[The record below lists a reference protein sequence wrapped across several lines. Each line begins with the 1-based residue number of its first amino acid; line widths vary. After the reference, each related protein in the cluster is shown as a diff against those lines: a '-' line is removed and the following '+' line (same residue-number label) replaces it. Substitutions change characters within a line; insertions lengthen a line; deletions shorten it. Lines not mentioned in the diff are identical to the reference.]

1 MNSGVLSEIEL
12 MAVGLPVGSS
22 QRYVCPFCEDSE
34 RSFRV
39 TRRDSGVGYDC
50 YRASCEAGGFIP
62 SAGYGSDDYTKP
74 AVPAKPAHEP
84 YRGQVLKLDAR
95 DQRYF
100 FDRFGL
106 LPEVT
111 LDWVK
116 YNEHNEYVL
125 PVYEKEGRR
134 VGFNVRT
141 VPWSGR
147 PSAPRQPEQRTVYR
161 GKPAKVKLMMD
172 KPDGIA
178 LSWYAHDRWSG
189 TFVIVEDQI
198 SAMKVAQAGLTGI
211 ALLGVGLD
219 LNKLREIQIMKPQEV
234 VFALDA
240 DASKTAFKLG
250 REYGMAFKRT
260 RVVLLERD
268 LKDIPSED
276 ILSTLL
282 IEE

>member
-1 MNSGVLSEIEL
+1 MNSGLLSEIEL

-22 QRYVCPFCEDSE
+22 QRTICPFCNDSE

-39 TRRDSGVGYDC
+39 TKRELGVGYDC

-62 SAGYGSDDYTKP
+62 SAGYGSDDYSKP

-84 YRGQVLKLDAR
+84 YRGTFNVLEPADLA
-95 DQRYF
+95 YF
-100 FDRFGL
+100 RERFGL
-106 LPEVT
+106 RF
-111 LDWVK
+111 
-116 YNEHNEYVL
+116 EHGDLWIGFNGNNEYVM
-125 PVYEKEGRR
+125 PVYHREGFRT
-134 VGFNVRT
+134 GYNVRRS
-141 VPWSGR
+141 PWKGEPYAKRAPKSGFTS
-147 PSAPRQPEQRTVYR
+147 P
-161 GKPAKVKLMMD
+161 KVKLYMD
-172 KPDGIA
+172 KPDGLA
-178 LSWYAHDRWSG
+178 LSWYGKRHG

-268 LKDIPSED
+268 LKDTPSED